1 MLSRRAFLS
10 SSAAAALSVPSAA
23 VATRRRNVLLVA
35 VDDMNDW
42 VGCLRGYPGV
52 RTPHIDALARRG
64 VLFADT
70 HCASPLC
77 NPSRTALFTGLRTS
91 TTGIYNNDQFW
102 RPALPDVVTLPQYFK
117 RNGYHVAGAGKIFHH
132 TSGFNPPDQWDEFQL
147 QVFDDPWWR
156 RPEWF
161 PWNVKTPPPPGHP
174 FNGLKDFQGEFDWG
188 IPPREEAEYGDQR
201 AIDFGLEF
209 LGRRHAKPFFLA
221 VGLWHPH
228 IPMYS
233 PRRYFD
239 LYPERMVRLPE
250 TQADDLDDL
259 PPIAR
264 QFAAARREEFD
275 RIERESKW
283 KDGVRA
289 YLAAISFADAMIGR
303 LLAGLER
310 SRYARDTVIVFFSD
324 NGWHLGE
331 KRHWHKSTLWQR
343 ATHVPMIVVEPGAR
357 KGEPARTQPVSLL
370 DIYPT
375 LVELCGLPPN
385 PALEGESLVPLLRDP
400 AAPRR
405 PVVSTFQPGNHAVI
419 DRRWRYIRYR
429 DGGEELYDRTLD
441 PNEFRNLAADPAQ
454 AERKREMA
462 RAIPSASAEPKPGRN
477 QYDFDFA
484 TYTYR
489 RKRR

>member
-1 MLSRRAFLS
+1 MTRRAFLAA
-10 SSAAAALSVPSAA
+10 SAAASIPA
-23 VATRRRNVLLVA
+23 ATRPRNVLLIA

-64 VLFADT
+64 VLFANT

-102 RPALPDVVTLPQYFK
+102 RPALPGVVTMPQYFR

-132 TSGFNPPDQWDEFQL
+132 TSGFNPPDQWDEFKL

-174 FNGLKDFQGEFDWG
+174 FNGLDNFQGEFDWG
-188 IPPREEAEYGDQR
+188 MPPKKEAEYGDQR
-201 AIDFGLEF
+201 AVDFGLEF
-209 LGRRHAKPFFLA
+209 LRRPQTKPFFLA
-221 VGLWHPH
+221 IGLWHPH
-228 IPMYS
+228 IPMYA
-233 PRRYFD
+233 PQHYFD
-239 LYPERMVRLPE
+239 LYPGRNVKLPE
-250 TQADDLDDL
+250 TRDDDLDDV
-259 PPIAR
+259 PPIGR
-264 QFAAARREEFD
+264 QWAGARREEFD
-275 RIERESKW
+275 RIKREGKW
-283 KDGVRA
+283 KDAVRA

-310 SRYARDTVIVFFSD
+310 SAHARDTVVVFFSD

-331 KRHWHKSTLWQR
+331 KQHFHKSTLWQR
-343 ATHVPMIVVEPGAR
+343 STHVPMIVAEPGGRRRERAR
-357 KGEPARTQPVSLL
+357 SQPVSLL

-385 PALEGESLVPLLRDP
+385 AALEGESLVPLLRNA

-405 PVVSTFQPGNHAVI
+405 PVLSTFQAGNHAVI
-419 DRRWRYIRYR
+419 DERWRYIRYR
-429 DGGEELYDRTLD
+429 DGGEELYDRVAD
-441 PNEFRNLAADPAQ
+441 PNEFRNLAGDPAQ
-454 AERKREMA
+454 AERKRDMA
-462 RAIPSASAEPKPGRN
+462 RSMPASSAAPQPVRN
-477 QYDFDFA
+477 DYDFDFP

-489 RKRR
+489 LKKR